1 MAQEIV
7 VKLIVQDG
15 EVEQATK
22 EINKLNDSV
31 NDVNSS
37 TKKTG
42 ETLGNTMDSAGQS
55 ANNLSD
61 GVQGAARQ
69 VRVLGKAAKTSGK
82 AMRSALISTGIGAL
96 VIAVGLLVEN
106 WEAIGKAIGLINPSI
121 EQQLEVLKEIDKSTQ
136 IRVDLLDKEINL
148 ATKQGK
154 ATEQLQKQR
163 INLVK
168 ILQQQ
173 KKEQLLLLESEAEE
187 LKTSA
192 LTLTTRQKIVK
203 AIMNANIAG
212 SGDLY
217 IIKQQEEASTRYKEI
232 QDLIVKSKIE
242 QVDLETKLFDLQNPD
257 GLRPAREPLR
267 TATTDIEA
275 EGIVNVGETPEVML
289 QKAINEELFALG
301 DNLLQ
306 YEQQKS
312 RKKIEIEQDE
322 AERKK
327 QIRDNALNYLIRI
340 AGRETKV
347 GKALLIAKQALL
359 AKELIME
366 ASKTITFSAQAA
378 ARSTVAVAE
387 GTAQTAKVGFPQNI
401 PLLIGYAAQAA
412 GIISAIMSAT
422 KKATQIGTSFGGGGG
437 FSPLSVETPSFNVVG
452 TGGVT
457 QSQFQESLQAQDTP
471 IRAYVVSGDV
481 TSSQEFDRNVE
492 NSSSIG

>member
-7 VKLIVQDG
+7 VKLIVDDG
-15 EVEQATK
+15 QVEQATK
-22 EINKLNDSV
+22 DIQKLGGSIEKVETTSKKAGANIGESLDGATEASGNLQGGIEGAIN
-31 NDVNSS
+31 
-37 TKKTG
+37 
-42 ETLGNTMDSAGQS
+42 
-55 ANNLSD
+55 
-61 GVQGAARQ
+61 Q
-69 VRVLGKAAKTSGK
+69 VVVLGKAAKTSGK

-121 EQQLEVLKEIDKSTQ
+121 EEQLEVLKEIDKSTQ

-217 IIKQQEEASTRYKEI
+217 IIKQQEEASTRYKAI

-257 GLRPAREPLR
+257 GLRPARDPLR

-275 EGIVNVGETPEVML
+275 EGVQTMAIVRADVEQQVTDNLAEQAAQRRL
-289 QKAINEELFALG
+289 IRQAELESEQAQNDVRLDSAHRLAKGLMALG
-301 DNLLQ
+301 
-306 YEQQKS
+306 E
-312 RKKIEIEQDE
+312 E
-322 AERKK
+322 
-327 QIRDNALNYLIRI
+327 
-340 AGRETKV
+340 
-347 GKALLIAKQALL
+347 
-359 AKELIME
+359 
-366 ASKTITFSAQAA
+366 SKAA
-378 ARSTVAVAE
+378 A
-387 GTAQTAKVGFPQNI
+387 I
-401 PLLIGYAAQAA
+401 A
-412 GIISAIMSAT
+412 GIIISQVAGAAEAIQSNVIANA
-422 KKATQIGTSFGGGGG
+422 KAVAAFPLTAGQPWVTINTASTVLGIAAGALAAKAISEIGGGG
-437 FSPLSVETPSFNVVG
+437 SPGSVGQVPGGASAPQAPSFNVVG
-452 TGGVT
+452 TGGV
-457 QSQFQESLQAQDTP
+457 SQLAQSLQAQDTP
-471 IRAYVVSGDV
+471 VRAYVVSGDV